1 MRPPGS
7 RGRGLVDRLK
17 ASSFAGIANSNSS
30 LTVMSSARLLPF
42 AAMAFRSLFN
52 PHSHDKSTLL
62 IDDDI
67 RLSFSKNLAIDALE
81 LRKER
86 GEPQHEFIVLTM
98 ERTRYLMER
107 RPSKGTSLG
116 SVVSGCKT
124 EDTITRLEWDHLQ
137 IIERKTYPPILAS
150 FPTNQKPDLFTV
162 FAICDA
168 IRKDPDSNKYTLLE
182 YNCYFFARTLTLL
195 LIRYFLLRQYCRIH
209 KSPGQD
215 FRDFPGPAIDVIGD
229 KAASCWPWGPIQF
242 TVRMIL
248 LKFGLRYDV
257 LPFFQSND
265 VKGSLGLRLYIRTM
279 NLSHCFQWFD
289 DGDVTYDK
297 LIKKKEEIWGRMYSN
312 STSSES
318 KVAVK
323 SHAMVQSD
331 KDIKKLLLASSDDSV
346 WRFAREFD
354 WTEEVVHP
362 VVVKKETNPSFSET
376 KNTAASQP
384 KNTVAGKKRREED
397 YVNKDASIFWSS
409 TVSEQF
415 YLINAWLFLQLS
427 ALPYPAGLVFA
438 FIVAGAVLW
447 VWLYGAFVAKVLCTV
462 LVVVF
467 LFNLSS
473 FLSDLSGCLI

>member
-1 MRPPGS
+1 
-7 RGRGLVDRLK
+7 
-17 ASSFAGIANSNSS
+17 
-30 LTVMSSARLLPF
+30 
-42 AAMAFRSLFN
+42 
-52 PHSHDKSTLL
+52 
-62 IDDDI
+62 
-67 RLSFSKNLAIDALE
+67 
-81 LRKER
+81 
-86 GEPQHEFIVLTM
+86 
-98 ERTRYLMER
+98 
-107 RPSKGTSLG
+107 
-116 SVVSGCKT
+116 
-124 EDTITRLEWDHLQ
+124 
-137 IIERKTYPPILAS
+137 
-150 FPTNQKPDLFTV
+150 
-162 FAICDA
+162 
-168 IRKDPDSNKYTLLE
+168 
-182 YNCYFFARTLTLL
+182 
-195 LIRYFLLRQYCRIH
+195 
-209 KSPGQD
+209 
-215 FRDFPGPAIDVIGD
+215 
-229 KAASCWPWGPIQF
+229 
-242 TVRMIL
+242 
-248 LKFGLRYDV
+248 
-257 LPFFQSND
+257 
-265 VKGSLGLRLYIRTM
+265 M